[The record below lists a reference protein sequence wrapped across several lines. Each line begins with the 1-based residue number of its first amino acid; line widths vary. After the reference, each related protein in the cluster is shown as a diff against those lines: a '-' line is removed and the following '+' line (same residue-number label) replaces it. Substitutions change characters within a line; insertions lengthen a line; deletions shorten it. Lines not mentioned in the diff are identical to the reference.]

1 MCRWL
6 AYSGSPIPLDEVL
19 FKPAH
24 SLVVQS
30 LKSRKGLEP
39 TNGDGFG
46 IGWYGKSAEPRLYR
60 STSPAWN
67 DRNLRE
73 LAAEVESGMFLAHV
87 RASTGTAVQQTNCH
101 PFRHGKWLFMH
112 NGLINGFGKMKRS
125 LAVAVDAS
133 LYPAIEGT
141 TDSEMMFFLALTFG
155 LEKDPPAA
163 VARMVGLIED
173 EARRH
178 SVDNAM
184 QMTLGISNGKKL
196 WVFRYSTEGK
206 SRSLF
211 YSTEI
216 RTLRKLYPDIPRF
229 KTVSEETRMVVSEPF
244 IDLPGDFNE
253 IPEATCGVVAN
264 GETVLQPFRPT
275 KPSTAVVAR
284 SPAIA

>member
-19 FKPAH
+19 FKPKH

-46 IGWYGKSAEPRLYR
+46 IGWYGKAPEPRLYR

-73 LAAEVESGMFLAHV
+73 LAADVESGMFLAHV

-101 PFRHGKWLFMH
+101 PFRYGKWLFMH
-112 NGLINGFGKMKRS
+112 NGLIHGFTQLKRQ
-125 LAVAVDAS
+125 LALAVDAS

-141 TDSEMMFFLALTFG
+141 TDSETMFFLALTFG
-155 LEKDPPAA
+155 LEKDPPGAI
-163 VARMVGLIED
+163 ARMVALVED
-173 EARRH
+173 EARKAGIDKA
-178 SVDNAM
+178 V
-184 QMTLGISNGKKL
+184 QMTLGIGNGSRL
-196 WVFRYSTEGK
+196 WVFRYSSEGQ

-211 YSTEI
+211 YSTDI
-216 RTLRKLYPDIPRF
+216 KTLRKLYPDIPRF
-229 KTVSEETRMVVSEPF
+229 KSVTEETRMVVSEPF
-244 IDLPGDFNE
+244 VDLPGAWNE
-253 IPEATCGVVAN
+253 IPESTYGIVAN
-264 GETVLQPFRPT
+264 GETELHPF
-275 KPSTAVVAR
+275 KPAR
-284 SPAIA
+284 

>member
-19 FKPAH
+19 FKPKH

-46 IGWYGKSAEPRLYR
+46 IGWYGKAAEPRLYR

-73 LAAEVESGMFLAHV
+73 LAADVESGMFLAHV

-101 PFRHGKWLFMH
+101 PFRYGKWLFMH
-112 NGLINGFGKMKRS
+112 NGQIHGFTQLKRQ
-125 LAVAVDAS
+125 LALAVDAS
-133 LYPAIEGT
+133 LYAAIEGT

-155 LEKDPPAA
+155 LDKDPPGAI
-163 VARMVGLIED
+163 ARMVALVED
-173 EARRH
+173 EARKAGIDKA
-178 SVDNAM
+178 V
-184 QMTLGISNGKKL
+184 QMTLGISNGSRL
-196 WVFRYSTEGK
+196 WVFRYSSEGQ

-211 YSTEI
+211 YSTDI
-216 RTLRKLYPDIPRF
+216 KTLRKLYPDIPRF
-229 KTVSEETRMVVSEPF
+229 KSVAEETRMVVSEPF
-244 IDLPGDFNE
+244 VDLPGAWNE
-253 IPEATCGVVAN
+253 IPESTYGIVAN
-264 GETVLQPFRPT
+264 GETQLYPFRAL
-275 KPSTAVVAR
+275 S
-284 SPAIA
+284 

>member
-1 MCRWL
+1 MCRWI

-19 FKPAH
+19 FKPQH

-46 IGWYGKSAEPRLYR
+46 VGWYGKAGAPRLYR

-73 LAAEVESGMFLAHV
+73 LSAEVESGMFLAHV
-87 RASTGTAVQQTNCH
+87 RASTGTAVQQSNCH
-101 PFRHGKWLFMH
+101 PFRYGQWLFMH
-112 NGLINGFGKMKRS
+112 NGLINGFAKMKRD
-125 LAVAVDAS
+125 LAVAVDAA
-133 LYPAIEGT
+133 LFPGIEGT

-163 VARMVGLIED
+163 IARMVALVEREG
-173 EARRH
+173 RRLGI
-178 SVDNAM
+178 DNPM
-184 QMTLGISNGKKL
+184 QMTLGISDGKRL

-211 YSTEI
+211 YSTDI
-216 RTLRKLYPDIPRF
+216 KTLRKLHPDIPRF
-229 KTVSEETRMVVSEPF
+229 KTVSDETRMVVSEPF
-244 IDLPGDFNE
+244 IDLPGAWNE
-253 IPEATCGVVAN
+253 IPESTYGVVVD
-264 GETVLQPFRPT
+264 GRDEFLPFRPAELT
-275 KPSTAVVAR
+275 
-284 SPAIA
+284 